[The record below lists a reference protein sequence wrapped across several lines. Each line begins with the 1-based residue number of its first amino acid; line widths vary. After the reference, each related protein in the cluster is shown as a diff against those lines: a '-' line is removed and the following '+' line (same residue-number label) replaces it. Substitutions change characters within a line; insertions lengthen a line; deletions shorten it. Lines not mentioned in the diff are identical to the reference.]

1 MTEQDVLA
9 CPTMALPPPPITDK
23 EANYTNVDA
32 DGKLHGLDMTCL
44 FNSIGQCPALSVP
57 NGMTAT
63 GLPTAIQLVG
73 RRFDDATPLRIA
85 RALEQLCPWLPSL
98 EKLNTTLFDA

>member
-1 MTEQDVLA
+1 
-9 CPTMALPPPPITDK
+9 MALPPPPLTEK
-23 EANYTNVDA
+23 EANYTSVGA

-57 NGMTAT
+57 NGMTAA

-73 RRFDDATPLRIA
+73 RRFDDATPLRAA
-85 RALEQLCPWLPSL
+85 RVLELLHPWLPSL
-98 EKLNTTLFDA
+98 EKLNATVIDA

>member
-1 MTEQDVLA
+1 
-9 CPTMALPPPPITDK
+9 MALPTPPITDK
-23 EANYTNVDA
+23 EADYTNVGA

-57 NGMTAT
+57 NGLTAA

-73 RRFDDATPLRIA
+73 RRFDDATPLRAA
-85 RALEQLCPWLPSL
+85 RVLEQLQPWMPSL
-98 EKLNTTLFDA
+98 EKLNLTLIDA